1 MNDTKVLKLVRK
13 SEAESTEVMTE
24 QPQSAEPAP
33 APAPAPAP
41 RPAPVEIPKPVA
53 VPGAKPML
61 AVKPA
66 RPRSAD
72 QQLPDPKTLLEMYRT
87 MYMSR
92 RIDDKEI
99 QLKRQNRIFFQISG
113 AGHEAILVAAGM
125 ALKPGYD
132 WFYPY
137 YRDRALCLQ
146 LGMTPLEMLLSAVG
160 AEEDPN
166 SHGRQMPSHWGST
179 KLNIVSQSSPTGTQ
193 LLQAV
198 GCAEANYRVNLISEL
213 KARVQNFH
221 EDEVTY
227 VSLGDGTSS
236 EGEFWESLNT
246 ACNLK
251 LPLVFLLEDNGYAI
265 SVPVEVQT
273 AGGDASKL
281 VEGFPSLYIQR
292 CDGTDPI
299 ESLETMQRAV
309 QYCRERKGPAL
320 VHARVIRPYSHS
332 LSDDERL
339 YRPDEERAGDAEYD
353 PVKRFG
359 ARLIEEGVID
369 QKGLQRI
376 KDEVDRE
383 IAEAADKALAANQPP
398 VESVTKFVFSP
409 DVDPT
414 SKAFDTEDSVE
425 LSGNA
430 GTMVDLINRCLHTEM
445 ARDPRIIV
453 FGEDVADCSRDQ
465 YLETVKGKGG
475 VFKVTASLQRK
486 FGSARVFNSPL
497 AEANIVGRA
506 IGIATRGLKPV
517 VEIQFFDYIWP
528 AMHQIRNELA
538 LLRWRS
544 GNEWKAPVVI
554 RVPIGGY
561 LKGGAV
567 YHSQS
572 GVSTF
577 TQIPGLRVIYASN
590 ALDANGLLRTA
601 IRCDDPV
608 LFLEHKHLYRQAY
621 NKSPYPGD
629 EFMIPFGKAK
639 RVREGTELSI
649 ITYGALVQR
658 SLVAAK
664 QAERDGISVEV
675 IDLRSLVPYDWN
687 TIAETVKK
695 TNRVIVAHED
705 SLSFG
710 YGAEIAARIS
720 SELFEHLDAPVRRVC
735 ALDTF
740 VAYAPVLEDVIL
752 PQVTD
757 LAKAIAEVKSY

>member
-1 MNDTKVLKLVRK
+1 MKTDTKVLKLVRK
-13 SEAESTEVMTE
+13 SETSEVEESTTL
-24 QPQSAEPAP
+24 SAEIMESLPEPVEASPKPAP
-33 APAPAPAP
+33 QVARSSPKAVPAP
-41 RPAPVEIPKPVA
+41 RA
-53 VPGAKPML
+53 VQSS
-61 AVKPA
+61 
-66 RPRSAD
+66 SAQN
-72 QQLPDPKTLLEMYRT
+72 QQMPDDTVMVEMYRT
-87 MYMSR
+87 MYLSR
-92 RIDDKEI
+92 RLDDKEI
-99 QLKRQNRIFFQISG
+99 QLKGQNKIFFQISG
-113 AGHEAILVAAGM
+113 AGHEAVLVAAGM
-125 ALKPGYD
+125 ALKAGYD

-146 LGMTPLEMLLSAVG
+146 LGMTALDQLLAAVG
-160 AEEDPN
+160 AEADPN
-166 SHGRQMPSHWGST
+166 SHGRQMPSHWGHR

-198 GCAEANYRVNLISEL
+198 GCAEAAYRYELIPEL
-213 KARVQNFH
+213 QDRLKGFQK
-221 EDEVTY
+221 DEVAY

-236 EGEFWESLNT
+236 EGEFWEALNT

-251 LPLVFLLEDNGYAI
+251 LPVVFLLEDNGYAI

-273 AGGDASKL
+273 AGGDISKL
-281 VEGFPSLYIQR
+281 IEGFPSLYMQR

-299 ESLETMQRAV
+299 ESLATMQRAV
-309 QYCRERKGPAL
+309 DYCRQRKGPSF
-320 VHARVIRPYSHS
+320 VHAKVIRPYSHS
-332 LSDDERL
+332 LSDDEKL
-339 YRPDEERAGDAEYD
+339 YRPDEERATDAERD

-359 ARLIEEGVID
+359 ALLIDEGVID
-369 QKGLQRI
+369 QAGLQKI
-376 KDEVDRE
+376 KDEIDALVND
-383 IAEAADKALAANQPP
+383 AADEALASRQPSP
-398 VESVTKFVFSP
+398 DTVKDFVFSP

-414 SKAFDTEDSVE
+414 SKEFDTEEGVE
-425 LSGNA
+425 LSGNP
-430 GTMVDLINRCLHTEM
+430 GTMVDLINRCMHTEM
-445 ARDPRIIV
+445 ARDPRIVV
-453 FGEDVADCSRDQ
+453 FGEDVADCSREE
-465 YLETVKGKGG
+465 YLESVKGKGG
-475 VFKVTASLQRK
+475 VFKVTANLQRK
-486 FGSARVFNSPL
+486 FGGARVFNSPL

-506 IGIATRGLKPV
+506 IGMATRGFKPV

-544 GNEWKAPVVI
+544 GNEWKSPLVM
-554 RVPIGGY
+554 RVPVGGY

-577 TQIPGLRVIYASN
+577 TQIPGLRVVYPSN

-621 NKSPYPGD
+621 NKSQYPSD
-629 EFMIPFGKAK
+629 EFMIPFAKAK
-639 RVREGTELSI
+639 KVREGSDLSI

-664 QAERDGISVEV
+664 QAEQQGISVEI
-675 IDLRSLVPYDWN
+675 IDLRSLAPYDWD
-687 TIAETVKK
+687 AVVETVTK

-720 SELFEHLDAPVRRVC
+720 DELFEHLDAPVRRVC

-740 VAYAPVLEDVIL
+740 VAYAPILEDAIL
-752 PQVTD
+752 PQVAD
-757 LAKAIAEVKSY
+757 VAKVITELHSY